1 MVAKK
6 LSHYDLMRLWKRGF
20 DKKRSYFVG
29 KPNETPLNCAQ
40 EMQLKNIEIISI
52 TGTIVGNDKKGK
64 QIVIAYTIISPYAVD
79 VTDEMEWSNEF

>member
-1 MVAKK
+1 MATKK
-6 LSHYDLMRLWKRGF
+6 LSHYELIQLWKKGCDEHRG
-20 DKKRSYFVG
+20 YFVG

-64 QIVIAYTIISPYAVD
+64 QIVIAYTIAPYAID